1 LDVKLISP
9 DQAHRLHPFFQPE
22 GVLAVMWV
30 PDDLYFDPTQV
41 AIGFVRAAEA
51 LGVITLPHT
60 TVTRVHIDDGS
71 VSGVET
77 DQGLIRT
84 PVVLDAAGAWTRQ
97 VAEASGIRIPLVP
110 TRHQLF
116 VTEPIEGARADL
128 PMVRIMDAAVYVR
141 PCDGGFLWGAFEEGP
156 QQL

>member
-22 GVLAVMWV
+22 GVRAVMWV

-51 LGVITLPHT
+51 HGVITL
-60 TVTRVHIDDGS
+60 
-71 VSGVET
+71 
-77 DQGLIRT
+77 
-84 PVVLDAAGAWTRQ
+84 
-97 VAEASGIRIPLVP
+97 RIPLVP